1 MATTVEFNEKTKAEL
16 VGKTIVSVGHNSITL
31 DCGTTIYI
39 EESDI
44 SYLNSFNEE
53 EQEN

>member
-1 MATTVEFNEKTKAEL
+1 MATTVEFNEKTKSEL
-16 VGKTIVSVGHNSITL
+16 IGKTIVSVAHNSITL
-31 DCGTTIYI
+31 DSGTTIFI
-39 EESDI
+39 EELEI